1 MKILFL
7 SAYYPPLTRGGAE
20 VSTSLIA
27 EALQQR
33 GHEVTVITSDEQLL
47 FTARPLLEERC
58 SRRLARVLVKR
69 VGDVARYDVIHAH
82 DFRTA
87 LVLAELGWKNSVVT
101 HRDYAAICGTTN
113 EFLASGESGN
123 CCTWPNLLTNN
134 PRVKE
139 ASLVRKPFRIWQ
151 YKWNLPYR
159 LSRLATLPAH
169 IFISKAQQD
178 LIVTRLDLSG
188 KQTAVIYNPV
198 PAEYLSAAPVGGE
211 VGSVLY
217 VGRVEF
223 YKGVGLLLEAWR
235 EVVKRQ
241 SGAHLKVVGEGAQLA
256 DYQHLVERW
265 SLGYTI
271 KFEGQVSWNRLR
283 RMYDEASI
291 VVAPHLWVEPFGRT
305 VAEAMAR
312 GKVVVAANVG
322 GPAEMIQ
329 HEKTGF
335 LFERGS
341 REALIEQLTMALS
354 LSEPKCTLI
363 GAAAHDWTRQH
374 LSLSVIAEQYEKF
387 YRELVLV

>member
-1 MKILFL
+1 MKLLFL
-7 SAYYPPLTRGGAE
+7 SAFYPPLTRGGAE
-20 VSTSLIA
+20 ISTSLLV

-33 GHEVTVITSDEQLL
+33 EHEVTVIMSDEQLP
-47 FTARPLLEERC
+47 FTAKPLLEKRF
-58 SRRLARVLVKR
+58 SRGLARVLAKR
-69 VGDVARYDVIHAH
+69 MGNPAQYDIINAH

-87 LVLAELGWKNSVVT
+87 LVLAELGWENSVVT

-113 EFLASGESGN
+113 EFLANGEPGD
-123 CCTWPNLLTNN
+123 CCMWPNLLTNN
-134 PRVKE
+134 PRIQE
-139 ASLVRKPFRIWQ
+139 ASLFRKPARMWQ

-159 LSRLATLPAH
+159 RAAFASFPAH

-178 LIVTRLDLSG
+178 LITTRMDLSG

-198 PAEYLSAAPVGGE
+198 PPEYLSAAPVSGQP
-211 VGSVLY
+211 GSVLY

-241 SGAHLKVVGEGAQLA
+241 SGAHLKIIGGGAQLN

-265 SLGYTI
+265 GLGYSV
-271 KFEGQVSWNRLR
+271 KFEGQVPWNRLQ

-312 GKVVVAANVG
+312 GKVVVAANTG

-341 REALIEQLTMALS
+341 REALIQQLTTALA
-354 LSEPKCTLI
+354 LPDPKRTLV
-363 GAAAHDWTRQH
+363 GTAARDWTRQH
-374 LSLSVIAEQYEKF
+374 LAPNIIAEQYEKF
-387 YRELVLV
+387 YRELARV

>member
-20 VSTSLIA
+20 VSTSFLV
-27 EALQQR
+27 EGLKQR
-33 GHEVTVITSDEQLL
+33 GHEVTVITSDEQLP
-47 FTARPLLEERC
+47 FTAKPLLEKRF
-58 SRRLARVLVKR
+58 SQRLAAVLAQKVSNP
-69 VGDVARYDVIHAH
+69 AQYDIIHAH

-87 LVLAELGWKNSVVT
+87 LVLSELGWKNSVVT

-113 EFLASGESGN
+113 EFLASGQPGD
-123 CCTWPNLLTNN
+123 CCAWSNLLTHN
-134 PRVKE
+134 PRVRE
-139 ASLVRKPFRIWQ
+139 ASLPRKPFRIWQ

-159 LSRLATLPAH
+159 RKAFAPFPAH
-169 IFISKAQQD
+169 VFISKAQQNV
-178 LIVTRLDLSG
+178 IATRLNLTG
-188 KQTAVIYNPV
+188 KKTAAIYNPV
-198 PAEYLSAAPVGGE
+198 LDEYLTAAPTQGQ

-235 EVVKRQ
+235 EVVKQ
-241 SGAHLKVVGEGAQLA
+241 NSGAQLKIVGEGAQLE
-256 DYQHLVERW
+256 DYRRLVERW
-265 SLGYTI
+265 GLGYSVS
-271 KFEGQVSWNRLR
+271 FEGQLPQNRLQKV
-283 RMYDEASI
+283 YDDASV

-322 GPAEMIQ
+322 GSAEMIQ

-341 REALIEQLTMALS
+341 CEALVQQLSIALA
-354 LSEPKCTLI
+354 LPDPKRAVI
-363 GAAAHDWTRQH
+363 GTAARDWARQN
-374 LSLSVIAEQYEKF
+374 LTPNIIAEQYEQF
-387 YRELVLV
+387 YQGLK